1 MAILGCEYAY
11 VSTNTDLVAVF
22 RNCVGQYAKNSTI
35 FYQEK
40 VSWADA
46 QRKLLVHA
54 YCWLLYHFDQ
64 AEAHAIH
71 RNLIVHSLFWLAFA
85 KSFDDRNRP
94 GRIPFN
100 PKYWKENMRKGRTAM
115 NAIGDPMSKADKL
128 FSTLAL
134 LFDDV
139 RLQRRAVGAP
149 CRENYKQQ
157 EDEIITH
164 LGKLA
169 SDKQHDAYPL
179 PASVPKAIL
188 VLRPDHRWWEQMPN
202 APRGVAA
209 QRLAQAP
216 LLASELELEEEETD
230 MDTSAPESTDTEM
243 FAATERALFIT
254 HDYQAEKIKNVVRIQ
269 EEAAAVAR
277 SDVQSQFYETVGS
290 DTRVVRLKRENEG
303 QYVEP
308 KRRAS
313 PEQGPRHEERGRSI
327 LKKKTANTGQDAKA
341 SRSTRS
347 DPDVPRGVGSPL
359 SRLPGNRTPMGTGSS
374 QASQQTAFQDA
385 LKKCYE
391 DSVASRSRS
400 RKREHS
406 QALKATAP
414 TPTQSPAQKNFKLKS
429 TVTVV
434 SNAARSGNQSQRREP
449 TPAWRPTDRAPYHLI
464 NVPSVASKPKQ
475 ESEVDLVKY
484 MMNRFTRDYYAA
496 ELNDVRHGLWDPDD
510 LHS

>member
-1 MAILGCEYAY
+1 
-11 VSTNTDLVAVF
+11 
-22 RNCVGQYAKNSTI
+22 
-35 FYQEK
+35 
-40 VSWADA
+40 
-46 QRKLLVHA
+46 
-54 YCWLLYHFDQ
+54 
-64 AEAHAIH
+64 
-71 RNLIVHSLFWLAFA
+71 
-85 KSFDDRNRP
+85 
-94 GRIPFN
+94 
-100 PKYWKENMRKGRTAM
+100 
-115 NAIGDPMSKADKL
+115 
-128 FSTLAL
+128 
-134 LFDDV
+134 
-139 RLQRRAVGAP
+139 
-149 CRENYKQQ
+149 
-157 EDEIITH
+157 
-164 LGKLA
+164 
-169 SDKQHDAYPL
+169 
-179 PASVPKAIL
+179 
-188 VLRPDHRWWEQMPN
+188 MPN
-202 APRGVAA
+202 APRGVAT

-230 MDTSAPESTDTEM
+230 MDTSAPKSTDMEM

-269 EEAAAVAR
+269 EQAAAVAR

-308 KRRAS
+308 KCQAS
-313 PEQGPRHEERGRSI
+313 PEQGPCHEERGRSI

-341 SRSTRS
+341 SQSTQS
-347 DPDVPRGVGSPL
+347 DPDVPRGIGSPL
-359 SRLPGNRTPMGTGSS
+359 SRLLGNRTSMGTGSS

-406 QALKATAP
+406 QVLKATVP

-434 SNAARSGNQSQRREP
+434 SNAAQSGNQSQCREP

-475 ESEVDLVKY
+475 ESEVDLVRY
-484 MMNRFTRDYYAA
+484 MMNRFT
-496 ELNDVRHGLWDPDD
+496 
-510 LHS
+510 